1 MMNKIKYS
9 LCLLLVV
16 GVLVSLCACGEPVN
30 NPTEPTGSEAAT
42 EPTGT
47 TGTEVSTEP
56 TGTEVSTEPTQAPT
70 DPVVNENS
78 VGVYR
83 CTYMRITG
91 ETEYQESPDGYGIDI
106 YEDGTAMIYV
116 ADCLLDLSWK
126 VEGDQFTATTVDG
139 SDLSMEG
146 TIKDD
151 ILEVTFDGM
160 DLRFEKKSQ
169 QELADEAV
177 EFLRFMMEDTPQQF
191 AVAYL
196 GWKESDEDLQKVMNE
211 RCPNLLGSN
220 PFISMIPEERIF
232 GNKGEIYCVVP
243 NDPDI
248 NITIRR
254 LQDAPNVEDMVKEV
268 LYEGKLGEPFFLLAN
283 EGDFYQDTQVIFT
296 DSEGNQ
302 TLWYPMT
309 DQYYTAHI
317 PDNEDGE
324 LLGYDFS
331 YYNEIYPYGYNLW
344 MRDGWDWVEEDYLTK
359 TVWSRYFEMVHGDA
373 YAGYTWT
380 MDLSEDGTL
389 KIHLIDEMETETLAS
404 YTGTWQVTEL
414 DAYSGLLLDMTCT
427 QNNAPMEL
435 PDVIADEYVIL
446 RATDVDNLLLGIR
459 DGQKSNLMVTEEDH
473 YCSVWFGAVG

>member
-1 MMNKIKYS
+1 
-9 LCLLLVV
+9 
-16 GVLVSLCACGEPVN
+16 
-30 NPTEPTGSEAAT
+30 
-42 EPTGT
+42 
-47 TGTEVSTEP
+47 
-56 TGTEVSTEPTQAPT
+56 
-70 DPVVNENS
+70 
-78 VGVYR
+78 
-83 CTYMRITG
+83 
-91 ETEYQESPDGYGIDI
+91 
-106 YEDGTAMIYV
+106 
-116 ADCLLDLSWK
+116 
-126 VEGDQFTATTVDG
+126 
-139 SDLSMEG
+139 
-146 TIKDD
+146 
-151 ILEVTFDGM
+151 
-160 DLRFEKKSQ
+160 
-169 QELADEAV
+169 
-177 EFLRFMMEDTPQQF
+177 
-191 AVAYL
+191 
-196 GWKESDEDLQKVMNE
+196 
-211 RCPNLLGSN
+211 
-220 PFISMIPEERIF
+220 MIPEERIF

-459 DGQKSNLMVTEEDH
+459 DGQESNLMVTEEDH